1 MANLYRI
8 TGPKHD
14 QTHLVIA
21 KSSAGAVAFVA
32 RSFHVQHL
40 HNVRLSAELLNG
52 IEGARAAQ
60 DGATIYDAT
69 AAAGVEDNGTRT
81 E

>member
-8 TGPKHD
+8 TGPNPD
-14 QTHLVIA
+14 QKHLVIA

-32 RSFHVQHL
+32 RSF
-40 HNVRLSAELLNG
+40 LSAELLNG
-52 IEGARAAQ
+52 VEGARAAQ
-60 DGATIYDAT
+60 SGATIYDAT
-69 AAAGVEDNGTRT
+69 ATAGAEDDGTRP

>member
-32 RSFHVQHL
+32 WSF
-40 HNVRLSAELLNG
+40 LSAELLNG

-60 DGATIYDAT
+60 DGETIYDAT